1 MANDGM
7 AAHKQSFAGEEGLL
21 GRSEGHSKLGQ
32 EHFLVVGESKDD
44 NRGSIFGCKQLGGL
58 RIKSGVEMFGGGE
71 RPLGESL
78 RTERQG
84 AERLGGE
91 AHLGTERLGP
101 ERLPRVAFNEDR
113 VKAKMN
119 VEENGV
125 LSR

>member
-21 GRSEGHSKLGQ
+21 GRSEGGKLGQ

-91 AHLGTERLGP
+91 AHLGERLGP
-101 ERLPRVAFNEDR
+101 ERLPKVAFNEDR

>member
-1 MANDGM
+1 M

-21 GRSEGHSKLGQ
+21 GRSEGGKLGQ

-44 NRGSIFGCKQLGGL
+44 TRGSIFGCKQLGGL

-91 AHLGTERLGP
+91 AHLG

>member
-1 MANDGM
+1 M

-21 GRSEGHSKLGQ
+21 GGSEGGRVGQ

-44 NRGSIFGCKQLGGL
+44 TRGSIFGCKQLGGL

-71 RPLGESL
+71 RPLLGESL

-91 AHLGTERLGP
+91 AHLGERLRPERLGT

>member
-1 MANDGM
+1 M

-21 GRSEGHSKLGQ
+21 GRSEGQ
-32 EHFLVVGESKDD
+32 EHFLVVGESKND

-91 AHLGTERLGP
+91 AHLGERLGPDRLGP

>member
-1 MANDGM
+1 M

-21 GRSEGHSKLGQ
+21 GRSEGQSKVGQ
-32 EHFLVVGESKDD
+32 EHFLVVGESKND

-91 AHLGTERLGP
+91 AHLGERLGTERLGP

>member
-1 MANDGM
+1 M

-21 GRSEGHSKLGQ
+21 GRSEGQSKVGQ
-32 EHFLVVGESKDD
+32 EHFLVVGESKND

-91 AHLGTERLGP
+91 AHRRERLES

>member
-1 MANDGM
+1 M
-7 AAHKQSFAGEEGLL
+7 AAHKQSFGGEEGLL
-21 GRSEGHSKLGQ
+21 GRSAGKLGQ
-32 EHFLVVGESKDD
+32 EHFLVGGESKDD

-91 AHLGTERLGP
+91 AHLGERLGP
-101 ERLPRVAFNEDR
+101 ERLPRGAFNEDR